1 MSRAED
7 GDDGTQDD
15 LAALAERFAALWREQ
30 AARTADDPA
39 TAEAMALMARFWRPF
54 QPGGVPGFGAADPP
68 DPTAMMR
75 QMQEQMQAQMETVTA
90 AMTGGAAGAGD
101 TQREQGG
108 ADDGTAQG
116 GPTAGT
122 ATAGGPSDDR
132 DRRLDEFD
140 RRLRDIEGKLDAL
153 LDTLGGGSAP
163 RSDRDRGGAAGVGSK
178 GGGKKAAAR
187 KGAAKKSRAK
197 KSAAKR
203 PAGRKPRS

>member
-54 QPGGVPGFGAADPP
+54 QPAGVPGFGAADPL

-75 QMQEQMQAQMETVTA
+75 QMQAQMEAVTA
-90 AMTGGAAGAGD
+90 AMTAGAAGAGD
-101 TQREQGG
+101 NQGGQGG
-108 ADDGTAQG
+108 ADDGTAASSPAS
-116 GPTAGT
+116 GPAVDPAAGT
-122 ATAGGPSDDR
+122 ATAGGSSDDR

-153 LDTLGGGSAP
+153 LDSLGGGSAP
-163 RSDRDRGGAAGVGSK
+163 RSGGDRGGAAGAGSK
-178 GGGKKAAAR
+178 GGG
-187 KGAAKKSRAK
+187 KKSRAK